1 MAQSKK
7 HVNSSLQI
15 KENIHIMPPKYLQQP
30 NEKGIRTFATVL
42 QMKAICIL
50 TNSPDDSD
58 AH

>member
-1 MAQSKK
+1 
-7 HVNSSLQI
+7 
-15 KENIHIMPPKYLQQP
+15 MPPKYLQQP